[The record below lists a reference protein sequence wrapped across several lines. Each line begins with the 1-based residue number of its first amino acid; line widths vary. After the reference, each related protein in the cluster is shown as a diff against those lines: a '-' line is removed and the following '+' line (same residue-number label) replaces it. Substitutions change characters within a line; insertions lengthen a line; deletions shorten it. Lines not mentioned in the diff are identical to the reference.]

1 MGLLSRRNRKS
12 QSRARRNKLRHSS
25 SELAIEMAE
34 PRLLLSANFTANTQ
48 QAAVVGALQA
58 SVQGHLENLL
68 QNVVANDPH
77 FQLALPLLPNIA
89 GASAGLANIQ
99 DAASAA
105 HGPLLN
111 LQTQIDAT
119 INAGLNDLIA
129 AGNLNSFGDTSALAN
144 AIKAKIEHY
153 TGNNTVSFTDTSS
166 NDQGRDHNGV
176 LMFDGSHH
184 AIDFPNVN
192 LQFSIALPQLHTSF
206 TLDLNPALKNAG
218 IPLNAPITQ
227 GDFFINET
235 IGFNPTLDF
244 AINADQ
250 GGGAFALN
258 NPTATTDFHA
268 HASIGAEVINF
279 GLLTLATPGATL
291 DYQGNVAVSFTGD
304 FSGGPDNASPSSVT
318 NGTDTNHAL
327 SLVLPLQ
334 LTSDILSIPGFSSIT
349 NGNLTITGQAFVD
362 NTFAVQ
368 FNNFGT
374 LNNLAEMS
382 PTDLLNTFLTVS
394 GYINQLTQSNLLNIE
409 FPLTNGATIGQ
420 VINFASEFG
429 TDVLTKLGSVQD
441 MIGINHAAQ
450 SATAGSAGG
459 TAVVE
464 LTPGDFSHLPQNFD
478 IVLQVDGKILDFHLT
493 PPTVS
498 GNGAASD
505 LSTELN
511 ALLPSVLT
519 AAGINPNDPNDFFH
533 NVLTIAAN
541 GSHVDFTAKATG
553 DTHNF
558 ANISIQTPGT
568 SFTTLPTFA
577 ENLAFALGYGGV
589 ASTLQSLAAGIGLQ
603 YDGGSSTLQFQL
615 NYSTALPA
623 SLNSLGFD
631 GAHRI
636 AADDGSGHIVV
647 AAQATVA
654 DFTSA
659 FSFNLVING
668 HNREID
674 VAADLSR
681 STADAVATAIQ
692 NALNAILVNPTDLG
706 LAAGNSFTLG
716 SKITVTADGNH
727 HVTFTATTSALTP
740 ANITTTPL
748 LALADVHAENFSVGF
763 DLGSLGGLAVSNGS
777 FSFDATAGISM
788 TIDVKI
794 PPANQTAVTTG
805 TELDLIPIWPTG
817 GSITADQAN
826 NPVVVARSDI
836 GLGGVFNGPSA
847 ATVEPIG
854 DFIQASVSGTNLVL
868 SALVTNATSSIAP
881 ASGQAATLSIVDAG
895 AVSSSTQGGIADL
908 GFAGKASSNDGTH
921 ITLTS
926 GAISDVTKEFI
937 FSLVV
942 NGHAVKVDVPRDT
955 GRASVGDLVIA
966 INHALGAA

>member
-1 MGLLSRRNRKS
+1 
-12 QSRARRNKLRHSS
+12 
-25 SELAIEMAE
+25 
-34 PRLLLSANFTANTQ
+34 
-48 QAAVVGALQA
+48 
-58 SVQGHLENLL
+58 
-68 QNVVANDPH
+68 
-77 FQLALPLLPNIA
+77 
-89 GASAGLANIQ
+89 
-99 DAASAA
+99 
-105 HGPLLN
+105 
-111 LQTQIDAT
+111 
-119 INAGLNDLIA
+119 
-129 AGNLNSFGDTSALAN
+129 
-144 AIKAKIEHY
+144 
-153 TGNNTVSFTDTSS
+153 
-166 NDQGRDHNGV
+166 
-176 LMFDGSHH
+176 
-184 AIDFPNVN
+184 
-192 LQFSIALPQLHTSF
+192 
-206 TLDLNPALKNAG
+206 
-218 IPLNAPITQ
+218 
-227 GDFFINET
+227 
-235 IGFNPTLDF
+235 
-244 AINADQ
+244 
-250 GGGAFALN
+250 
-258 NPTATTDFHA
+258 
-268 HASIGAEVINF
+268 
-279 GLLTLATPGATL
+279 
-291 DYQGNVAVSFTGD
+291 
-304 FSGGPDNASPSSVT
+304 
-318 NGTDTNHAL
+318 
-327 SLVLPLQ
+327 
-334 LTSDILSIPGFSSIT
+334 
-349 NGNLTITGQAFVD
+349 
-362 NTFAVQ
+362 
-368 FNNFGT
+368 NNFGT

-692 NALNAILVNPTDLG
+692 NALNAVLVNPTDLG

-788 TIDVKI
+788 TIGVKI

-854 DFIQASVSGTNLVL
+854 DFIQASLSGTNLVL

-908 GFAGKASSNDGTH
+908 GFAGQASSNDGTH

-966 INHALGAA
+966 INHALGAATGFPDLRVYLRDGSVTTIEFNAGSGADGHQSLIVSRVNANGTTTAFPVIAGSGVDGNSNPTHKVTIGDLLLALDDAGKDPNNLSTPSTVTAVLDPTSEQIKITDSSTPNASYKPPEVLGFATSQAAVAQQAHPGSDPTTDNYIAVLTNNPQVATTFNPSLTAPDFSHDTQFLLSIGTLAPKLIKVTAPTTHDATDYATAINNALAQVSFTRAELGLSGSGTVALSTIVTAAGNNTTNAITLT